1 MILSYWPFTSNEL
14 SDAEAFFMATR
25 LLQFWWFLTTHSGTD
40 SWITLLLFFNVFLLG
55 LASCFHFSDPIID
68 LFSVCFAVEL
78 LYQWW
83 WSMLTILSRYVQL
96 FFFNYMCWKQC
107 CSKVQHLVLRLIELL
122 YQYSTIFS
130 ANGNTFTHFV
140 TSGCVYWD
148 TTLLCLIGNQ

>member
-107 CSKVQHLVLRLIELL
+107 CSKVQHLVFLVNRIVISILNHFQCKWQYIYPFCYLRLSIETPLF
-122 YQYSTIFS
+122 Y
-130 ANGNTFTHFV
+130 A
-140 TSGCVYWD
+140 
-148 TTLLCLIGNQ
+148 